1 MSGLLTVDRDLSKR
15 LTEAASARQS
25 GILTAVRGKLKRL
38 FCLDAGE
45 LIYAAS
51 NILEEQPSD
60 ILIQR
65 DLLDPGDM
73 AAARQAAAREGA
85 RLTRLLIDQ
94 DVVDAAT
101 MESLLDEHFRTLL
114 FETLDWT
121 DGQISFAAGRPNLGD
136 EVTLR
141 LPCTPLLL
149 EYAGTRPAQIGL
161 VRARIGPP
169 NGRPQRVESVLES
182 IPQSDRSDAMDYL
195 VGASDGSAS
204 VGELIQAAPDQGD
217 GTWRALYGLILCGAV
232 SLEYGKVADSVPEVV
247 TRTEIESRI
256 SKADEADYYAVLE
269 LNSSATQE
277 QVREAYYFLARR
289 YHPDRFRST
298 ELDEL
303 MPRIESYFA
312 HVTEAYNTL
321 FDAKLRQEYDEQRAS
336 SSTKDADPKQDTKY
350 LAQQNYVRAKS
361 LIERG
366 RFTDAAASLENA
378 ISLDG
383 KEAKYPLALG
393 RLLARNPRLRQRA
406 EVVLLEAIRI
416 DPAMVDPYLILGKL
430 YGKTARPEDA
440 ARMFREVLRWE
451 PGHLEATALLNALE
465 KGADRGILGGL
476 FKG

>member
-1 MSGLLTVDRDLSKR
+1 MSGLLSVDRDLSHQ
-15 LTEAASARQS
+15 LTKAATAGRS
-25 GILTAVRGKLKRL
+25 GIVTAVRGKLKRL
-38 FCLDAGE
+38 FCVDDGE
-45 LIYAAS
+45 LVYVAS

-60 ILIQR
+60 LLVRR
-65 DLLDPGDM
+65 DLLDPGAV
-73 AAARQAAAREGA
+73 AAARQAAEKEGA
-85 RLTRLLIDQ
+85 KLTRLLIDQ
-94 DVVDAAT
+94 GVVDAAT
-101 MESLLDEHFRTLL
+101 MESLLGEHFRDLL

-141 LPCTPLLL
+141 LPCTGLLL

-161 VRARIGPP
+161 VRARIGPA
-169 NGRPQRVESVLES
+169 NGRPLRVETRLES
-182 IPQSDRSDAMDYL
+182 IPQSERNDAMEYL
-195 VGASDGSAS
+195 LAASDGTVT
-204 VGELIQAAPDQGD
+204 VGELIQGASDQGD
-217 GTWRALYGLILCGAV
+217 DLWRALYGLILCGAV
-232 SLEYGKVADSVPEVV
+232 TVEYGTLADDV
-247 TRTEIESRI
+247 TKEITRSEIESRI
-256 SKADEADYYAVLE
+256 SKADEADYYSVLE

-298 ELDEL
+298 ELDE
-303 MPRIESYFA
+303 MIPRIESYFA

-336 SSTKDADPKQDTKY
+336 ASTKDTDPKQDTRY

-383 KEAKYPLALG
+383 KEAKYHLELG

-406 EVVLLEAIRI
+406 EVVLLEATRI
-416 DPAMVDPYLILGKL
+416 DPAMVDAYVILGKL
-430 YGKTARPEDA
+430 YGKTKRPDEA
-440 ARMFREVLRWE
+440 ARMYREVLRWE
-451 PGHLEATALLNALE
+451 PGHLEASALLNALE